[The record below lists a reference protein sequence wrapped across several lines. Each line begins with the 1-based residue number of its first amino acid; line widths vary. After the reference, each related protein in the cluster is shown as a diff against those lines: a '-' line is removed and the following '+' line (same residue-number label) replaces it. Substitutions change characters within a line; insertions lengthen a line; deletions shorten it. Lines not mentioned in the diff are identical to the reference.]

1 VFHLQFQDFDVKNLS
16 GFWGFSRDS
25 LKRGTPSLS
34 TCQNAITI
42 RIWWFWQLGGPKRVA
57 IVGGWL
63 VVVFQLL
70 FVPPAALLA
79 RLSLCTCCRG
89 AKVFGA
95 GQSAVVTSATML
107 QESREK

>member
-1 VFHLQFQDFDVKNLS
+1 LPTIHSSFANEPIRPRDRERFKAPVPKPTLS
-16 GFWGFSRDS
+16 GGGCPDIYVLGKAFLLF
-25 LKRGTPSLS
+25 LS
-34 TCQNAITI
+34 
-42 RIWWFWQLGGPKRVA
+42 PKRVA

-95 GQSAVVTSATML
+95 GQSAAVTSATML